1 MQKPGGLLR
10 FGQCAGVF
18 LGLFLLG
25 IAILAASGAWH
36 SALTGYPDEAAHYVT
51 GLMVHQFAAGGD
63 WRHPV
68 SFAENYYLHYPKVAI
83 GHWPPFFYAVMAA
96 WMLLAGT
103 SSQSVLLLQPALMAL
118 TGALLFSALRNR
130 TGPLWAA
137 LAAVCLLLLPA
148 CQQSSTQIMSEPLLA
163 LLTLL
168 SALAVLRY
176 LETGSASSL
185 AWYSLS
191 CFLAIMTKGSGLALV
206 GLPVAAAVF
215 CLRFERLRGWRI
227 YVAAG
232 APLLAA
238 VPWFAFTWR
247 MASNGM
253 DTGGPV
259 PALMLR
265 RAAEAAYLF
274 FPLLSPALGLLVL
287 AGIGFLAVAAFRRGQ
302 RQDLLAGVAAA
313 VSFLTLAFHS
323 VSPTSMEPRR
333 LMMAIPCLLAL
344 ASMAGFW
351 IETRLGARWPR
362 LPRWLAPGLVAALFL
377 ITFPGI
383 LEKPGRAL
391 RQFYLSEVSPRLKP
405 GMAVLVAGE
414 VAENVIIAET
424 AQRSPRPDLF
434 LVRASKLV
442 SDSDWSGLDYRLRL
456 ATKEDVARALDEVP
470 VNLVVIE
477 TGGARVRSYKPD
489 HDVRL
494 VAAALRQPGSPWV
507 LAATGRADAD
517 AAGPSALQVYRREPP
532 LSNPVRLRV
541 SLHRSLGRELVRE

>member
-1 MQKPGGLLR
+1 MQKPGGLLQY
-10 FGQCAGVF
+10 GQFAGVF
-18 LGLFLLG
+18 LGLLLLG
-25 IAILAASGAWH
+25 IAILAASGAWL

-51 GLMVHQFAAGGD
+51 GLMVHQYLAGGD

-103 SSQSVLLLQPALMAL
+103 SSQSVLLLQPVLMAL

-130 TGPLWAA
+130 AGPLWAG

-185 AWYSLS
+185 AWYSLP

-215 CLRFERLRGWRI
+215 SFRFEKLRAWRI
-227 YVAAG
+227 CIAAG
-232 APLLAA
+232 APVLAA
-238 VPWFAFTWR
+238 APWFVFTWR

-253 DTGGPV
+253 DSGGPA

-265 RAAEAAYLF
+265 RAAEAARLF
-274 FPLLSPALGLLVL
+274 FPLLSPALAVL
-287 AGIGFLAVAAFRRGQ
+287 ALAAIAFLAVAAFRKDR
-302 RQDLLAGVAAA
+302 RQDPLAGVAAA
-313 VSFLTLAFHS
+313 VSVLTFAFHS
-323 VSPTSMEPRR
+323 VSPTGMEPRR

-344 ASMAGFW
+344 AALAGSW
-351 IETRLGARWPR
+351 IENRLGVRWPR
-362 LPRWLAPGLVAALFL
+362 LPRRLAPGLVAALFL
-377 ITFPGI
+377 LTFPGVF
-383 LEKPGRAL
+383 EKPGRAL

-405 GMAVLVAGE
+405 GFAVLVAGE
-414 VAENVIIAET
+414 VAENVITAET
-424 AQRSPRPDLF
+424 AQRSPRPNLF
-434 LVRASKLV
+434 VVRASKLV

-456 ATKEDVARALDEVP
+456 ATREDVARALDEVP

-477 TGGARVRSYKPD
+477 SGGAKGRSYKPD

-494 VAAALRQPGSPWV
+494 VAEALRQPGSPWV
-507 LAATGRADAD
+507 LAAAGRVDAGT
-517 AAGPSALQVYRREPP
+517 AGPSALQVYVRNPP
-532 LSNPVRLRV
+532 LANPVRLRV
-541 SLHRSLGRELVRE
+541 SLQRSLGRDLARE

>member
-10 FGQCAGVF
+10 YGQFAGVF

-25 IAILAASGAWH
+25 TAILAASGAWH

-51 GLMVHQFAAGGD
+51 GLMVHQYVTGGD

-103 SSQSVLLLQPALMAL
+103 SSQSVLLLQPVLMAL
-118 TGALLFSALRNR
+118 TGTLLFSALRSR

-215 CLRFERLRGWRI
+215 SLRFEKLRDWRL
-227 YVAAG
+227 YAASAAAAFLS
-232 APLLAA
+232 APWTLLTLDM
-238 VPWFAFTWR
+238 VR
-247 MASNGM
+247 NGM
-253 DTGGPV
+253 DVRGMTLQVIAEQAIAG
-259 PALMLR
+259 LR
-265 RAAEAAYLF
+265 LF
-274 FPLLSPALGLLVL
+274 FPGLGPVL
-287 AGIGFLAVAAFRRGQ
+287 A
-302 RQDLLAGVAAA
+302 
-313 VSFLTLAFHS
+313 
-323 VSPTSMEPRR
+323 P
-333 LMMAIPCLLAL
+333 LAL
-344 ASMAGFW
+344 AGMAFHA
-351 IETRLGARWPR
+351 IGARTAPRARDAAAGTAIAVVVLACAIHILSPNGIELRRLVMAVPCLIGLAAAGGFLLQRRLNSSWPR

-405 GMAVLVAGE
+405 GIAVLVAGE

-424 AQRSPRPDLF
+424 AQRSPRPGLF

-477 TGGARVRSYKPD
+477 SGGVRVRSYKPD

-494 VAAALRQPGSPWV
+494 VAEALRQPGSPWV
-507 LAATGRADAD
+507 LAATGRVDAGT
-517 AAGPSALQVYRREPP
+517 AGPSALQVYVREPP